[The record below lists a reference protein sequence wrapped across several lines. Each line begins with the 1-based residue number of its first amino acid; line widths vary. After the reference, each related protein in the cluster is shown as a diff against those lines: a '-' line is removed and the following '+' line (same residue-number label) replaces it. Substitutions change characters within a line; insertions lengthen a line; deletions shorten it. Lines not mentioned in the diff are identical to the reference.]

1 MRIRGLRLNGIRP
14 LVALAAVP
22 ALMVGAASPVAA
34 APPAAGATTAYYNI
48 GGPSGIVTDSD
59 GNFWFTN
66 ASNDSIGKI
75 TPAGVVSLYRSPGNI
90 SQPNAIIAG
99 PDGNFWFT
107 NNGWGGGN
115 MIGRI
120 TPEGAITS
128 YSDPGIRA
136 LRGITVG
143 PDNAMWFTS
152 NGDPAI
158 GRITTDGTITYYT
171 DPGMDGPE
179 GITAGSDGGLW
190 FTEDNNNIGRLD
202 PTTHEFTFPDLT
214 GSGIVGPSSIVTGPD
229 EQLWF
234 TNQGVPDEST
244 GNQIDASIGHMS
256 PTTGA
261 YEIYTD
267 PRIFD
272 PVGITVGPDNN
283 LWFTNQSTPTDCPP
297 CGTNPSIGQIT
308 TAGVISNFTDA
319 TPDKPSNNLDQ
330 PYGITAGR
338 DGALW
343 FTNSGGGG
351 LGGTIG
357 RMTTGGT
364 FSVFKGNGMYAPNGI
379 VSGPDGALWFANSG
393 GGTGNPSF
401 SSIGRIATNGAITY
415 YSDPADIAQPNVAQP
430 FAIITGPDGNLWFTN
445 NGWGGGDMIGR
456 ITPSGTLSS
465 YATSGG
471 AAVGITNG
479 PDGAVWFTSPGG
491 QSSGP
496 AIGRITTDGRV
507 TRFPDG
513 GGTGPAGPNQITTGP
528 DGALWFTD
536 VGSYDDQGNLLR
548 GPSIGRVTTNG
559 TFSFYT
565 DPRIQNPQS
574 IVTGP
579 DGYIWFTNV
588 GSYDEQGNPVDGSI
602 GRISTSGRLKFFTD
616 SSIVSPYGLTVGPDR
631 NLWFT
636 NNAPGNIGRITT
648 TGKISSFATISPTPQ
663 SQITTGPDGA
673 MWFTEMNNVIG
684 RMDTAVT
691 PEITG
696 FTPTTGAVAT
706 RVTITGVNLSKASRV
721 AFSGTTAAIVSN
733 TSTKIVVRVPAG
745 AGTGPIT
752 VTTSIGTA
760 TSTGTFAVT

>member
-1 MRIRGLRLNGIRP
+1 MEIRGFGLNDIRP
-14 LVALAAVP
+14 LVALAAVA
-22 ALMVGAASPVAA
+22 ALIVGAAGSVAA
-34 APPAAGATTAYYNI
+34 APAPAAGATTAYYNI
-48 GGPSGIVTDSD
+48 GGPGGIVTGPD
-59 GNFWFTN
+59 GNLWFTN
-66 ASNDSIGKI
+66 GSNDNIGKI

-99 PDGNFWFT
+99 PDGDLWFT

-120 TPEGAITS
+120 TPSGVITS
-128 YSDPGIRA
+128 YSSAGIRA
-136 LRGITVG
+136 LRDITVG
-143 PDNAMWFTS
+143 PDGAMWFTS

-158 GRITTDGTITYYT
+158 GRITTDGAITFYT
-171 DPGMDGPE
+171 DPGIQGPE

-190 FTEDNNNIGRLD
+190 FTEDSGNIGRID
-202 PTTHEFTFPDLT
+202 PTTKAFSFRDLT

-229 EQLWF
+229 GQLWF
-234 TNQGVPDEST
+234 ANQGTQDEST

-256 PTTGA
+256 PTTGE
-261 YEIYTD
+261 YGIYTD
-267 PRIFD
+267 PSIFE
-272 PVGITVGPDNN
+272 PVRITVGPDDN

-297 CGTNPSIGQIT
+297 CGTTPSIGQIT

-319 TPDKPSNNLDQ
+319 SPDKPSNNLDQ
-330 PYGITAGR
+330 PYGITTGP

-343 FTNSGGGG
+343 FANSGGGG

-357 RMTTGGT
+357 RMTIGGT
-364 FSVFKGNGMYAPNGI
+364 FSVYKGNGMYAPNGI

-415 YSDPADIAQPNVAQP
+415 FSDPADIAQPNIAQP
-430 FAIITGPDGNLWFTN
+430 FAIIVGPDENLWFTN

-465 YATSGG
+465 YSTGG
-471 AAVGITNG
+471 NAAVGITNG
-479 PDGAVWFTSPGG
+479 PDGAMWFTSPSGRAGG
-491 QSSGP
+491 P
-496 AIGRITTDGRV
+496 TIGRLTT
-507 TRFPDG
+507 
-513 GGTGPAGPNQITTGP
+513 GGTLTSYSNVRLTGPNQITTGP

-536 VGSYDDQGNLLR
+536 VGSYDDQGNPI
-548 GPSIGRVTTNG
+548 GISIGRVTTNG
-559 TFSFYT
+559 SFSFYS
-565 DPRIQNPQS
+565 DPRIQSPQS

-579 DGYIWFTNV
+579 DGALWFTNV
-588 GSYDEQGNPVDGSI
+588 GTYDDQGNPVGGSI
-602 GRISTSGRLKFFTD
+602 GRITTNGKLKFYTDTSVVSPFGITSG
-616 SSIVSPYGLTVGPDR
+616 PDGA
-631 NLWFT
+631 LWFT
-636 NNAPGNIGRITT
+636 DNAPSNIGRITT
-648 TGKISSFATISPTPQ
+648 AGKISSYTAISPTPQ

-696 FTPTTGAVAT
+696 FTPATGAVGT
-706 RVTITGVNLSKASRV
+706 KVTITGVNLSKASRV
-721 AFSGTTAAIVSN
+721 AFGGTTAAIVSN
-733 TSTKIVVRVPAG
+733 TSTKIVVRVPVG
-745 AGTGPIT
+745 AVTGPVT

-760 TSTGTFAVT
+760 TSPGTFAVA